1 MNRLKG
7 KLIDFLAR
15 LAYKLLVSE
24 DDLIEAAL
32 AEPEEHYD
40 KMGHSRSQ
48 PTAGPR
54 AETMFDEGRN

>member
-7 KLIDFLAR
+7 KLIDLLAR

-32 AEPEEHYD
+32 AEPEETED
-40 KMGHSRSQ
+40 QKGSSQ
-48 PTAGPR
+48 
-54 AETMFDEGRN
+54 